1 MKRVERS
8 LLVRAGAAVAA
19 LALGVTGLA
28 AGPVAAQV
36 SGPIDCPE
44 IIPTDEVVAGM
55 PATGFTVSEGT
66 EPEPFD
72 AEVLGVLRNG
82 VAPGRDMIV
91 VETSSLAIDQAGGIW
106 FGMSGSPVY
115 DETGRLLGAVAFG
128 LTGGPSHIGGLTP
141 AEDLDDLLDFP
152 TSQTAAPAGSVEL
165 SGNLERKVAART
177 DGDRTNF
184 SLRRLRAPLSVS
196 GLTDRGYDTLAKAI
210 RREGGNYVLSQGSS
224 APVPE
229 TESAQAPP
237 LRAGDTF
244 GAAQSYGDV
253 SFGGIGT
260 TSIVCDDRAIAFGH
274 PFGWTGKT
282 ELGANEALTHA
293 IVSDPLFGPFK
304 LASMT
309 EQVGFVDQDRLAGIR
324 ALLGPGPQLRAIDSS
339 VSVPHLNRSQDG
351 DSRAV
356 TDDIVPTIAFYHLF
370 GHIDTTFDTIG
381 EGNSQVEWTVT
392 GTTEDGDPWTLNRT
406 NLYSSNFDI
415 STESSFEVMN
425 QLASVL
431 DNRFTEI
438 DFTGVSLD
446 ATVNEGRSGYRIA
459 KVLHSKNGRSFTG
472 GRRVVVRPGSNLFL
486 RVRLENVADGPDRT
500 VDLKLKV
507 PARFRVAELRVA
519 GGSVSGDFFCFLEF
533 AACSSGVGKQKS
545 FDDLITALEDAPQ
558 NNDLTATLFRPRPKE
573 PRTATRALDGVVR
586 GSRFLL
592 VFAKK
597 GGAGTHAKS
606 VSSP

>member
-8 LLVRAGAAVAA
+8 LFVRAGAAVAA

-44 IIPTDEVVAGM
+44 ITPTDEITAGM
-55 PATGFTVSEGT
+55 QATGFTVSEGT

-91 VETSSLAIDQAGGIW
+91 VETSSPAIDTAGGIW

-141 AEDLDDLLDFP
+141 AEDLDELLDFP
-152 TSQTAAPAGSVEL
+152 SSQTAAAAGSVEL

-177 DGDRTNF
+177 EGDRTDF
-184 SLRRLRAPLSVS
+184 KFRRLRAPLSVS
-196 GLTDRGYDTLAKAI
+196 GLTDRGYETLAKAI

-229 TESAQAPP
+229 TESAQTT
-237 LRAGDTF
+237 LGAGDTF
-244 GAAQSYGDV
+244 GAAQSYGDI

-260 TSIVCDDRAIAFGH
+260 TSMVCDDKAIAFGH
-274 PFGWTGKT
+274 PFGWTGRT
-282 ELGANEALTHA
+282 ELGANEALTLG

-304 LASMT
+304 LATMT

-351 DSRAV
+351 NSRAV

-431 DNRFTEI
+431 DNKFTEI
-438 DFTGVSLD
+438 DFTGVSMD

-459 KVLHSKNGRSFTG
+459 KVLHSRNGRRFTS

-486 RVRLENVADGPDRT
+486 RVRLENVAEGPDRRA
-500 VDLKLKV
+500 DLKLKV
-507 PARFRVAELRVA
+507 PARFRAAELVVA
-519 GGSVSGDFFCFLEF
+519 GGSVSGDFLCFLDF
-533 AACSSGVGKQKS
+533 GSCSSGVGKQKS
-545 FDDLITALEDAPQ
+545 FDDLIAALEDAPK
-558 NNDLTATLFRPRPKE
+558 NNELTATLFRSRSKE
-573 PRTATRALDGVVR
+573 PRSATRALDGVVR

-592 VFAKK
+592 VFAK
-597 GGAGTHAKS
+597 GGGGGSHS
-606 VSSP
+606 LSPGLSR